1 MFPFLRIGPILLQLP
16 GLALLAGVWIGSSLA
31 DKEAARLK
39 LKRAA
44 VSNLIFYG
52 LVAGIVGA
60 RLGYA
65 VRYLSTYLSNPLDLF
80 DLTPATLLPGVGMVT
95 GVAVAVLFGRRKR
108 LPLRPTLD
116 ALAPGLA
123 AFLVGN
129 GMANILS
136 GDAFGSA
143 TSLPWAISLWDE
155 HRHPSQIYATLAALL
170 VFAVEWKQP
179 LGRPGAGVS
188 FLLVVALS
196 AAARVFLEAFRG
208 DSLIWPGGFRAAQVI
223 GLVVVAASWRLMQ
236 VWSQASL
243 PRSRSGQERQEM
255 PAH

>member
-1 MFPFLRIGPILLQLP
+1 MFPFLRLGPFLLQLP
-16 GLALLAGVWIGSSLA
+16 GLALLAGVWIGSSLV
-31 DKEAARLK
+31 DKEATRLE
-39 LKRAA
+39 LKPRAI
-44 VSNLIFYG
+44 SNLIFYG

-65 VRYLSTYLSNPLDLF
+65 VRYLSTYLANPLDLLA
-80 DLTPATLLPGVGMVT
+80 LTPATLSPGVGMVT
-95 GVAVAVLFGRRKR
+95 GVAVAVLFGRRKQ

-123 AFLVGN
+123 AFLVCN

-136 GDAFGSA
+136 GDAFGSPA
-143 TSLPWAISLWDE
+143 NVPWAIYLWDE
-155 HRHPSQIYATLAALL
+155 NRHPSQIYETLAALL

-179 LGRPGAGVS
+179 LGRPGAGAN

-223 GLVVVAASWRLMQ
+223 GLVVLAASWHLT
-236 VWSQASL
+236 QAWNQPGL
-243 PRSRSGQERQEM
+243 HRSRLGQGSQE
-255 PAH
+255 AEAR

>member
-1 MFPFLRIGPILLQLP
+1 LLQLP
-16 GLALLAGVWIGSSLA
+16 GLALLAGVWVGSSLA
-31 DKEAARLK
+31 DKEATRLK
-39 LKRAA
+39 LKPG
-44 VSNLIFYG
+44 VISNLIFYS

-65 VRYLSTYLSNPLDLF
+65 VRYLSTYLANPLGLLA
-80 DLTPATLLPGVGMVT
+80 LTPATLLPLAGIVT
-95 GVAVAVLFGRRKR
+95 GVAVAVLFGRRKQ

-136 GDAFGSA
+136 GDAFGSP
-143 TSLPWAISLWDE
+143 SSVPWAIYLWDE
-155 HRHPSQIYATLAALL
+155 NRHPSQIYETLAALL
-170 VFAVEWKQP
+170 VFGVEWKQP
-179 LGRPGAGVS
+179 LGRPGAGVN
-188 FLLVVALS
+188 FMLVVALS

-223 GLVVVAASWRLMQ
+223 GLVVMAASWRLMQ
-236 VWSQASL
+236 SWNQPVL
-243 PRSRSGQERQEM
+243 PRPRSGLPRQEAEA
-255 PAH
+255 P

>member
-1 MFPFLRIGPILLQLP
+1 VFPFLRLGPFLLQLP
-16 GLALLAGVWIGSSLA
+16 GLALLAGVWVGSSLS

-39 LKRAA
+39 LKAGA
-44 VSNLIFYG
+44 ISNLIFYS

-65 VRYLSTYLSNPLDLF
+65 ARYFSTYLANPLGLLA
-80 DLTPATLLPGVGMVT
+80 LTPATLLPLAGMVT
-95 GVAVAVLFGRRKR
+95 AIAVAVLFGRRKR

-123 AFLVGN
+123 AFLVGS

-136 GDAFGSA
+136 GDAFGSP
-143 TSLPWAISLWDE
+143 TSVPWAIYLWDE
-155 HRHPSQIYATLAALL
+155 NRHPSQIYETLAAL
-170 VFAVEWKQP
+170 VIFVVEWKRP
-179 LGRPGAGVS
+179 LGRPGAGVN
-188 FLLVVALS
+188 FLLVVGLS

-223 GLVVVAASWRLMQ
+223 GLVVLAAAWRLMQ
-236 VWSQASL
+236 AWNEPGL
-243 PRSRSGQERQEM
+243 PRPRSGQPRQEAE
-255 PAH
+255 AH